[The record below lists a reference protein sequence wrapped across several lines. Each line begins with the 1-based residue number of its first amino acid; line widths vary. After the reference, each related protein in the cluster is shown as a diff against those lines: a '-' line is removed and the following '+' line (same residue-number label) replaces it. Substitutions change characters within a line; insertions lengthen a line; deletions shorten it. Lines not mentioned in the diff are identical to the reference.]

1 MKNIL
6 YLLLAIVLFA
16 SCEDLED
23 NSPALQGTIDYD
35 FFKANDVRAEKYEDG
50 SYTIQGYARDETL
63 TLHINT
69 DELGTYPLGEGHPN
83 YGSYEDINGNVYSSS
98 PSGSGEIVLTDRCIS
113 CGWLTGTFNFE
124 AILPEADT
132 IIVHRGIFHMA
143 NFREGGLIG
152 DGGQI
157 NAGTFTA
164 IVDEIDY
171 EAVTVSADVI
181 GGTLIIVGSVENR
194 NIRIQVP
201 VSAMSSNH
209 PLPEEGYL
217 AVYTNENGIEEEA
230 ISGLISVNF
239 NNTDINR
246 MLVFFNFE
254 TENHSITMG
263 RTRVDY

>member
-50 SYTIQGYARDETL
+50 SYTIQGYTQDETL
-63 TLHINT
+63 TLHINSGQ
-69 DELGTYPLGEGHPN
+69 LGTYLLGEGYSSFAEFEN
-83 YGSYEDINGNVYSSS
+83 INGDVYKTS
-98 PSGSGEIVLTDRCIS
+98 PRGSGEIVLIDICVT
-113 CGWLTGTFNFE
+113 CGWLTGTFRFE
-124 AILPEADT
+124 ALLANIDT
-132 IIVHRGIFHMA
+132 ITVHRGIFHKA